1 MKKGFKLEVMRED
14 KKIGS
19 GKIINLQRDKK
30 DVERLTKGD
39 ECGILFEGNVKV
51 EKGDILV
58 AFAEERKKG
67 EL

>member
-1 MKKGFKLEVMRED
+1 MKLEVFRDAE
-14 KKIGS
+14 KIGS

-30 DVERLTKGD
+30 DAEKLTKGS

-51 EKGDILV
+51 AEGDLLV
-58 AFAEERKKG
+58 AFTEEKRKG